1 VRELLGLAAGDGNVA
16 PVLDKLL
23 CEFRANDLPLDKSDA
38 ALCSDLAAPA
48 VVTVQDALTVLC
60 GKSGGGCAV
69 VATSPEHLGLL
80 LDDFAK
86 SDAGDLWICLKAG
99 SYPLGALPAIAGKR
113 SLRISGEGPESVAIA
128 FAGASLSVEA
138 WEVILEN
145 LSFTFSSGAGQLAI
159 TAATARVH
167 GCHFSRTTT
176 SADGPAMISVAG
188 QGNAACRTSWRD
200 NVLYA
205 QVKKATGAG
214 NKWVGATVVG
224 DATVSKALLALSKD
238 DLLLDKTAYDAALN
252 QAVTEIMAMTPDKRL
267 AWKVNLEQVTAPR
280 RRAARASVFR
290 VAKAGSESM
299 TAALAS
305 ESMSHAET
313 MLAVEEL
320 VAQWVTYSPDYALRL
335 GNHKVGG
342 VIEGNRVDGWLLLGN
357 GVNGYSSPASL
368 SGVAVEGALVNS
380 GGEDLHLV
388 SNSLAAIKANLP
400 SKSLN
405 ADQTLV
411 AKVNGHARITLS
423 NNRFEDVG
431 NAVTAIN
438 LVAQGNT
445 WYGNDMDLG
454 YAVVDRAVFTGNLVE
469 DSQDR
474 SRINAT
480 VGESQLASSGNL
492 LLDVFPMRP

>member
-1 VRELLGLAAGDGNVA
+1 
-16 PVLDKLL
+16 
-23 CEFRANDLPLDKSDA
+23 
-38 ALCSDLAAPA
+38 
-48 VVTVQDALTVLC
+48 
-60 GKSGGGCAV
+60 
-69 VATSPEHLGLL
+69 
-80 LDDFAK
+80 
-86 SDAGDLWICLKAG
+86 
-99 SYPLGALPAIAGKR
+99 
-113 SLRISGEGPESVAIA
+113 
-128 FAGASLSVEA
+128 
-138 WEVILEN
+138 
-145 LSFTFSSGAGQLAI
+145 
-159 TAATARVH
+159 
-167 GCHFSRTTT
+167 
-176 SADGPAMISVAG
+176 MVAG
-188 QGNAACRTSWRD
+188 TDG
-200 NVLYA
+200 
-205 QVKKATGAG
+205 
-214 NKWVGATVVG
+214 
-224 DATVSKALLALSKD
+224 
-238 DLLLDKTAYDAALN
+238 
-252 QAVTEIMAMTPDKRL
+252 RL
-267 AWKVNLEQVTAPR
+267 GGFT
-280 RRAARASVFR
+280 
-290 VAKAGSESM
+290 
-299 TAALAS
+299 
-305 ESMSHAET
+305 
-313 MLAVEEL
+313 
-320 VAQWVTYSPDYALRL
+320 DYALRL

-388 SNSLAAIKANLP
+388 SNSIAALKANLP

-480 VGESQLASSGNL
+480 VGENQLASSGNL